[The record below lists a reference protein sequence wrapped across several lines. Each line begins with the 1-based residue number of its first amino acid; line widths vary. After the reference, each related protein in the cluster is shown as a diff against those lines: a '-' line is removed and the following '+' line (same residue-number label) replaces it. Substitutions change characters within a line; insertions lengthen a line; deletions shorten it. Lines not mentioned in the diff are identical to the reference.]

1 MVDLVEDERP
11 AGRVNLESGGN
22 GSLSN
27 SELWWRDH
35 YHDIEASGYKLRP
48 RYDPGW
54 QPSWTWNMSGK
65 DSFVTDDVQPT
76 PFRSVMDA
84 TRMHDGK
91 RVMLKKVLPEEGSHE
106 LSIIRFFSSDE
117 LRANPSNHCVALL
130 ELIDTAGTKLDKRLM
145 VMPFLRPFNHP
156 RFQTFGEF
164 VAFFIQICEGL
175 QFMHQNNVAHRDCTM
190 NNIMFDPSNM
200 YPKGYHISR
209 INRSRDLKGRA
220 ERHTRTDRP
229 PRYYLINFGLSRK
242 YSSREVVDEPLRGG
256 DETTPEH
263 SLGGRCNPF
272 RTDIYNL
279 GNVVREQF
287 LMKCNGFEF
296 MQGLVDEMTDES
308 PERRPTIEGVI
319 GRFDHIRSSLSTIK
333 LRSLISLKKD
343 PRLFTVSRHVRQLI
357 RTARYIVLKKAA
369 IPIP

>member
-1 MVDLVEDERP
+1 MVDSVTVEQSAR
-11 AGRVNLESGGN
+11 RVDLESGEN
-22 GSLSN
+22 GSLSS

-35 YHDIEASGYKLRP
+35 YHEIGASGYKLRP

-54 QPSWTWNMSGK
+54 QPSWTRKTSGK
-65 DSFVTDDVQPT
+65 DFFMTDDVQPT
-76 PFRSVMDA
+76 PVVSICDRTGLVC
-84 TRMHDGK
+84 TDGK

-106 LSIIRFFSSDE
+106 LSIIRLFSSDE
-117 LRANPSNHCVALL
+117 LRANPSNHS
-130 ELIDTAGTKLDKRLM
+130 
-145 VMPFLRPFNHP
+145 
-156 RFQTFGEF
+156 
-164 VAFFIQICEGL
+164 FFIQICEGL
-175 QFMHQNNVAHRDCTM
+175 QLMHQNNVAHRDCTV

-200 YPKGYHISR
+200 YPKGYHISQ

-220 ERHTRTDRP
+220 KRHTRTDRP

-319 GRFDHIRSSLSTIK
+319 KRFDHIRSSLSTIK

-343 PRLFTVSRHVRQLI
+343 PRLFTASRHVRQLI